1 LWSPRRRHCFVSC
14 TLWIARSDA
23 LTLLDSACWEQ
34 NANVSDEAVLA
45 EVLTKGGYDGADLVA
60 KANTPAIKA
69 KLRELTAEAKSMG
82 ICGVPT
88 YRVLREDGAGSWK
101 PVGGLVWGQD
111 ETNVVEDL
119 VAGWDPESSN
129 AIAEPR
135 KAESGMEKIGAR
147 L

>member
-1 LWSPRRRHCFVSC
+1 M
-14 TLWIARSDA
+14 
-23 LTLLDSACWEQ
+23 
-34 NANVSDEAVLA
+34 
-45 EVLTKGGYDGADLVA
+45 TKGGYDGPQLIQ
-60 KANTPAIKA
+60 KANTQEVKN
-69 KLRELTAEAKSMG
+69 KLRAATAEAKALG

-88 YRVLREDGAGSWK
+88 YRVLRQHKAGAWE

-119 VAGWDPESSN
+119 IMGWDPESSD

-135 KAESGMEKIGAR
+135 KGENSVMSAK